1 MAPLGKVKNL
11 IRKRG
16 GPAQLC
22 VLHRGRVVLDETVAC
37 RPDSLFFLFSA
48 SKPLVALLVHLLA
61 QRGELALDDP
71 VATYWPAFGQHGKH
85 TVTIRQVLQHRS
97 GIPVARSFARD
108 ALVMTDWDASVRA
121 LERATP
127 RYPPGQVPAYH
138 ILSYGFIL
146 GEVVRRVSG
155 VPAREFLARELLE
168 PLGLHDIHL
177 GLPPELWARHVPVAG
192 SGPAELI
199 TQLAVNRRATRQAVV
214 PAASVSATARDL
226 ARLYQ
231 ALLDWR
237 QPEGAVV
244 PGVGLLRPGTI
255 DAATT
260 PSSDGEMDRFLHLP
274 IRWSQGFQL
283 GGERQFAVPAGRRP
297 DPLGML
303 ASYVA
308 SGRSGR
314 YISPLGTRSS
324 STTFGHNGSYV
335 CIGWADPERQ
345 LAVGYVTARL
355 ASRPA
360 GTTHMTAVNDAILAE
375 FS

>member
-1 MAPLGKVKNL
+1 MAARQRVENL
-11 IRKRG
+11 IRKRA

-22 VLHRGRVVLDETVAC
+22 VLHRGRMVLDERVAC

-61 QRGELALDDP
+61 QRGELGLDDP
-71 VATYWPAFGQHGKH
+71 VTTHWPAFGQHGKH
-85 TVTIRQVLQHRS
+85 AITIRQVLQHRS

-108 ALVMTDWDASVRA
+108 ALIMTDWDASVRA

-127 RYPPGQVPAYH
+127 KYPPGQVPAYH

-146 GEVVRRVSG
+146 GELVRRVSG
-155 VPAREFLARELLE
+155 VPVRQFLTSELLR

-192 SGPAELI
+192 SGPAELV
-199 TQLAVNRRATRQAVV
+199 TQLAVNRRVTRQAVV

-226 ARLYQ
+226 ARFYQ

-237 QPEGAVV
+237 RPERPGEPGTAV
-244 PGVGLLRPGTI
+244 LRPESVA
-255 DAATT
+255 AATT
-260 PSSDGEMDRFLHLP
+260 PSSDGEIDRFLHLP

-283 GGERQFAVPAGRRP
+283 GGERQFAPPADRRP

-308 SGRSGR
+308 SGHSGT
-314 YISPLGTRSS
+314 YVSPLGTQSS
-324 STTFGHNGSYV
+324 PTTFGHNGSYV

>member
-1 MAPLGKVKNL
+1 
-11 IRKRG
+11 
-16 GPAQLC
+16 
-22 VLHRGRVVLDETVAC
+22 VLHRGRVVLDEALAC

-71 VATYWPAFGQHGKH
+71 VAAHWPAFGQHGKQAI
-85 TVTIRQVLQHRS
+85 TIRQVLQHRS
-97 GIPVARSFARD
+97 GVPVARSFARD
-108 ALVMTDWDASVRA
+108 ALVMADWGASVRA
-121 LERATP
+121 LEQATP

-146 GEVVRRVSG
+146 GEIVRRVSG
-155 VPAREFLARELLE
+155 VPVREFLGSELLG
-168 PLGLHDIHL
+168 PLGLRDIQL
-177 GLPPELWARHVPVAG
+177 GLPAELWARHVPVTG
-192 SGPAELI
+192 SGPVELV

-226 ARLYQ
+226 ARFYQ

-237 QPEGAVV
+237 QPEG
-244 PGVGLLRPGTI
+244 PGAPRGGLLRPDTI
-255 DAATT
+255 AGATT
-260 PSSDGEMDRFLHLP
+260 PSSDGEIDRFLHLP

-283 GGERQFAVPAGRRP
+283 GGDRQFTLPADRHR
-297 DPLGML
+297 DRLGLL

-308 SGRSGR
+308 SGRNGE
-314 YISPLGTRSS
+314 YVSPLGTRSS
-324 STTFGHNGSYV
+324 PTTFGHNGSYV

-360 GTTHMTAVNDAILAE
+360 GTRHMTAVNDAILAE